1 MSDKTVQI
9 IETNVKHNTED
20 IRELKRRLEL
30 VEGNVENLKIDN
42 TGTKQSLNHVY
53 GTISRLETSLE
64 TLSNKFDLD
73 RESRHQEQIAQ
84 LKEYK
89 GAVWQIGIYLTCVIA
104 GAFLLL
110 KFGL

>member
-1 MSDKTVQI
+1 MSDRTLEI
-9 IETNVKHNTED
+9 IETNLKHNTED
-20 IRELKRRLEL
+20 IRDLKRRLEI

-53 GTISRLETSLE
+53 STVSRLENSIEALN
-64 TLSNKFDLD
+64 NKFDLD
-73 RESRHQEQIAQ
+73 RESRHQEQITQ